1 LNKEEYKKNAACGIS
16 ASILFAAVIFWMG
29 CRGTPVENAAA
40 DSATVD
46 DTTVKYAEEKNEI
59 MASSDTLALKRIMVK
74 GDLSMM
80 VSSNR
85 VILTKRY
92 CLETREVIQKQ
103 WMFALENDQ

>member
-1 LNKEEYKKNAACGIS
+1 
-16 ASILFAAVIFWMG
+16 MG
-29 CRGTPVENAAA
+29 CRGTPAENAEA

-46 DTTVKYAEEKNEI
+46 DTAAEYAKEKNEI

-74 GDLSMM
+74 GALSMM

-103 WMFALENDQ
+103 WMFAMENDQ

>member
-1 LNKEEYKKNAACGIS
+1 
-16 ASILFAAVIFWMG
+16 MG
-29 CRGTPVENAAA
+29 CRGTPAENAEA

-46 DTTVKYAEEKNEI
+46 DTAAEYAEEKNEI
-59 MASSDTLALKRIMVK
+59 MASSDTLALKSVMVK
-74 GDLSMM
+74 KDLSMM
-80 VSSNR
+80 VSSNH